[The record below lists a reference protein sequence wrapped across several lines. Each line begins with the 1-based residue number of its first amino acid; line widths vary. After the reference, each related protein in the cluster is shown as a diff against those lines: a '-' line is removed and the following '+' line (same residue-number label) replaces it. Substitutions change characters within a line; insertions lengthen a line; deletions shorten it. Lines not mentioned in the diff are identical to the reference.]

1 VVPRVSRG
9 LSEQL
14 KAYFSAEQAEVVLT
28 APWGW
33 EPLFGRIPELSV
45 VLINAEADGLKIA
58 RAEFSGADIRF
69 DADSLWRGK
78 DFVYAAASQLSG
90 TLTVTEQALN
100 EIFWREVDPERNLRV
115 EIERGNIILTGE
127 VPFWTGR
134 FDVQL
139 RGVLEVWEQSG
150 LRLVLQNLEVEGTR
164 VPGILL
170 EVLNQNYDLVID
182 LSILPEPAAI
192 SAVELLQGK
201 MLIDIGVV
209 R

>member
-1 VVPRVSRG
+1 MRRRWFAVRWLVVPIFLFVTGSFIGAEACCGPPRVSRG

-28 APWGW
+28 APPWGW
-33 EPLFGRIPELSV
+33 EPLFGRIPPELSV

-100 EIFWREVDPERNLRV
+100 EIFLARSGPGTEFARGNRAG
-115 EIERGNIILTGE
+115 GNIILTG
-127 VPFWTGR
+127 GR
-134 FDVQL
+134 YRF
-139 RGVLEVWEQSG
+139 G
-150 LRLVLQNLEVEGTR
+150 
-164 VPGILL
+164 
-170 EVLNQNYDLVID
+170 
-182 LSILPEPAAI
+182 PAALTFNFGGAFWK
-192 SAVELLQGK
+192 SGSSPGCGLFCKTWRWRGQGFPAFYSK
-201 MLIDIGVV
+201 F
-209 R
+209 